1 MNPPT
6 ASRRRRHHQRG
17 LSTIESLIAAAVL
30 GLGMLGL
37 ARLHSDLRASA
48 EAARER
54 SEAVRLAQQELEALR
69 SFVSPAAW
77 SAIADAEPADVT
89 PPGGTTRYLRERSV
103 QAPAEAGVKMVQVTL
118 RWNDRRG
125 SAQSLTLQ
133 TMIGGADPALSGALA
148 LPRPDL

>member
-1 MNPPT
+1 MNAPT
-6 ASRRRRHHQRG
+6 ASRRGRRHQRG

-69 SFVSPAAW
+69 SFTTPAAW

-103 QAPAEAGVKMVQVTL
+103 RALDGVAVKAVVVTL
-118 RWNDRRG
+118 RWSDRRG
-125 SAQSLTLQ
+125 AAQSLSLQ
-133 TMIGGADPALSGALA
+133 TLVAGNDPALVGALA